1 MKVIL
6 LRDVARLGRK
16 GEIKDVPDGHAI
28 NFLLPRKLGIIAT
41 KESLKR
47 HAEETGKHASI
58 EQASQEHFKNALEAN
73 KSEPIKLAV
82 ESNEQGHLFKGIHAD
97 DIANLLN
104 EKGFSITRQN
114 VLLENPIKDIGKH
127 EISIT
132 QGKIKGT
139 VTIEIV
145 KK

>member
-6 LRDVARLGRK
+6 IRDVARLGRK
-16 GEIKDVPDGHAI
+16 SEVKEVPDGHAI
-28 NFLLPRKLGIIAT
+28 NFLLPRKLAIIAT

-47 HAEETGKHASI
+47 LTEETGKHAMI
-58 EQASQEHFKNALEAN
+58 EENTQNHFLTALEQNKDKAITHTVEAN
-73 KSEPIKLAV
+73 D
-82 ESNEQGHLFKGIHAD
+82 QGHLFKGIHAD

-104 EKGFSITRQN
+104 EHGFNITRQN
-114 VLLENPIKDIGKH
+114 IILETPIKSVGVHTIPL
-127 EISIT
+127 T

-139 VTIEIV
+139 IQLEII